1 MKAKVIIAQAT
12 AETVGFLYELV
23 KRMAEKTAIKAYP
36 SVDYQA
42 VFFPVDKHDLYVVLS
57 LSDSPVQSRANQP
70 LRQVGLRNRAVQ
82 HPLEI
87 HD

>member
-12 AETVGFLYELV
+12 AETAGFLYELV

-42 VFFPVDKHDLYVVLS
+42 VFFPVDKHDLSFVKRVLADRDFS
-57 LSDSPVQSRANQP
+57 FKVENA
-70 LRQVGLRNRAVQ
+70 
-82 HPLEI
+82 E
-87 HD
+87 

>member
-1 MKAKVIIAQAT
+1 MIIAQAT

-42 VFFPVDKHDLYVVLS
+42 VFFAGDKHDLFFVKRVLA
-57 LSDSPVQSRANQP
+57 D
-70 LRQVGLRNRAVQ
+70 RNFSFKVENA
-82 HPLEI
+82 E
-87 HD
+87 

>member
-23 KRMAEKTAIKAYP
+23 KRMAEKTAIKTYP

-42 VFFPVDKHDLYVVLS
+42 VFFPVDKHDLSFVKRVLADRDF
-57 LSDSPVQSRANQP
+57 LFKVENA
-70 LRQVGLRNRAVQ
+70 
-82 HPLEI
+82 E
-87 HD
+87 

>member
-12 AETVGFLYELV
+12 VETVGFLYELV

-42 VFFPVDKHDLYVVLS
+42 VFFPVDKHDLSFVKRVLA
-57 LSDSPVQSRANQP
+57 DRDFIFKVENA
-70 LRQVGLRNRAVQ
+70 
-82 HPLEI
+82 E
-87 HD
+87 

>member
-42 VFFPVDKHDLYVVLS
+42 VFFPVDKHDLYFVKRVLV
-57 LSDSPVQSRANQP
+57 D
-70 LRQVGLRNRAVQ
+70 RNFSFKVENA
-82 HPLEI
+82 E
-87 HD
+87 

>member
-42 VFFPVDKHDLYVVLS
+42 VFFPVDKHDLSFVKRVLADRDF
-57 LSDSPVQSRANQP
+57 LFKP
-70 LRQVGLRNRAVQ
+70 
-82 HPLEI
+82 
-87 HD
+87 

>member
-12 AETVGFLYELV
+12 AETVEFLYELV

-42 VFFPVDKHDLYVVLS
+42 VFFPVDKHDLSLVKRVLADRDF
-57 LSDSPVQSRANQP
+57 LFKVENA
-70 LRQVGLRNRAVQ
+70 
-82 HPLEI
+82 E
-87 HD
+87 

>member
-1 MKAKVIIAQAT
+1 MKAKMIIAQAT

-42 VFFPVDKHDLYVVLS
+42 VFFPVDKHDLSFVKRVLADRDF
-57 LSDSPVQSRANQP
+57 LFKVENA
-70 LRQVGLRNRAVQ
+70 
-82 HPLEI
+82 E
-87 HD
+87 

>member
-42 VFFPVDKHDLYVVLS
+42 VFFPVNKHDLSFVKRVLS
-57 LSDSPVQSRANQP
+57 DRDFLFKVEYA
-70 LRQVGLRNRAVQ
+70 
-82 HPLEI
+82 E
-87 HD
+87 

>member
-1 MKAKVIIAQAT
+1 MIIAQAT

-42 VFFPVDKHDLYVVLS
+42 VFFPVDKHDLYSVKRVLA
-57 LSDSPVQSRANQP
+57 D
-70 LRQVGLRNRAVQ
+70 RNFSFKVENA
-82 HPLEI
+82 E
-87 HD
+87 

>member
-23 KRMAEKTAIKAYP
+23 KRMAEKTPIKAYP

-42 VFFPVDKHDLYVVLS
+42 VFFPVDKHDLSFVKRVLADRD
-57 LSDSPVQSRANQP
+57 LLFKVENA
-70 LRQVGLRNRAVQ
+70 
-82 HPLEI
+82 E
-87 HD
+87 

>member
-42 VFFPVDKHDLYVVLS
+42 VFFPVDKHDLSFVKRVLADRDF
-57 LSDSPVQSRANQP
+57 LF
-70 LRQVGLRNRAVQ
+70 QVENA
-82 HPLEI
+82 E
-87 HD
+87 

>member
-1 MKAKVIIAQAT
+1 MMKAKVIIAQAT

-42 VFFPVDKHDLYVVLS
+42 VFFPVDKHDLSFVKRVLADRDF
-57 LSDSPVQSRANQP
+57 LFKVENA
-70 LRQVGLRNRAVQ
+70 
-82 HPLEI
+82 E
-87 HD
+87 

>member
-1 MKAKVIIAQAT
+1 MIIAQAT

-42 VFFPVDKHDLYVVLS
+42 VFFPVDKHDLSFVKRVLADRDF
-57 LSDSPVQSRANQP
+57 LFKVENA
-70 LRQVGLRNRAVQ
+70 
-82 HPLEI
+82 E
-87 HD
+87 

>member
-42 VFFPVDKHDLYVVLS
+42 VFFPVDKHDQSFVKRVLADRDF
-57 LSDSPVQSRANQP
+57 LFKVENA
-70 LRQVGLRNRAVQ
+70 
-82 HPLEI
+82 E
-87 HD
+87 

>member
-12 AETVGFLYELV
+12 AETVVFLYELV

-42 VFFPVDKHDLYVVLS
+42 VFFPVDKHDLSFVKRVLADRDF
-57 LSDSPVQSRANQP
+57 LFKVENA
-70 LRQVGLRNRAVQ
+70 
-82 HPLEI
+82 E
-87 HD
+87 

>member
-42 VFFPVDKHDLYVVLS
+42 CF
-57 LSDSPVQSRANQP
+57 SRWINTTCICEAGIG
-70 LRQVGLRNRAVQ
+70 R
-82 HPLEI
+82 
-87 HD
+87 

>member
-12 AETVGFLYELV
+12 VETVGFLYELV

-42 VFFPVDKHDLYVVLS
+42 VFFPVDKHDLSFVKRVLADRDF
-57 LSDSPVQSRANQP
+57 LFKVENA
-70 LRQVGLRNRAVQ
+70 
-82 HPLEI
+82 E
-87 HD
+87 

>member
-1 MKAKVIIAQAT
+1 MKAKVIIARAT

-42 VFFPVDKHDLYVVLS
+42 VFFPVDKHDLSFVKRVLADRDF
-57 LSDSPVQSRANQP
+57 LFKVENA
-70 LRQVGLRNRAVQ
+70 
-82 HPLEI
+82 E
-87 HD
+87 

>member
-1 MKAKVIIAQAT
+1 MKTKVIIAQAT

-42 VFFPVDKHDLYVVLS
+42 VFFPVDKHDLSFVKRVLADRDF
-57 LSDSPVQSRANQP
+57 LFKVENA
-70 LRQVGLRNRAVQ
+70 
-82 HPLEI
+82 E
-87 HD
+87 

>member
-42 VFFPVDKHDLYVVLS
+42 VFFPVDKHDLYFVKRVFA
-57 LSDSPVQSRANQP
+57 D
-70 LRQVGLRNRAVQ
+70 RNFSFKVENA
-82 HPLEI
+82 E
-87 HD
+87 

>member
-42 VFFPVDKHDLYVVLS
+42 VFFSVDKHDLSFVKRVLADRDF
-57 LSDSPVQSRANQP
+57 LFKVENA
-70 LRQVGLRNRAVQ
+70 
-82 HPLEI
+82 E
-87 HD
+87 

>member
-42 VFFPVDKHDLYVVLS
+42 VFFPVNKHDLSFVKRVLS
-57 LSDSPVQSRANQP
+57 DRDFLFKVENA
-70 LRQVGLRNRAVQ
+70 
-82 HPLEI
+82 E
-87 HD
+87 